1 MRNYFYIFLIIF
13 VLIPAFAKEKTA
25 RQNESFDPMELNEP
39 SLPFMDGTMIYE
51 IITDINK
58 PIIMH
63 DFSKDTLHVVE
74 KMGWKVQV
82 FSTRDFYEADTVY
95 KQVLNSFE
103 DEEVE
108 KVFNSPYYKIRVG
121 NCETREEA
129 ENLLDK
135 SLELNYYK
143 AWIMRT
149 RVKVKEKVF
158 SY

>member
-25 RQNESFDPMELNEP
+25 KQNESFDPMDLNEP
-39 SLPFMDGTMIYE
+39 PLPFMDGTMIYE

-58 PIIMH
+58 PVIVH

-82 FSTRDFYEADTVY
+82 FSTSDFYEADTVY
-95 KQVLNSFE
+95 KQVQDSFV

-108 KVFNSPYYKIRVG
+108 KIFNSPYYKIRMG
-121 NCETREEA
+121 NCVTREEA
-129 ENLLDK
+129 ENLLSK
-135 SLELNYYK
+135 TLELKYRE
-143 AWIMRT
+143 AWIIRT
-149 RVKVKEKVF
+149 MVRVKEKNF